1 MTACSKKLFSVFG
14 TSKSLDIIF
23 SPSIRVISV
32 FEIPLFEKNGL
43 MFFQNFL
50 LSVMFFKFRFK

>member
-1 MTACSKKLFSVFG
+1 MYFF

-23 SPSIRVISV
+23 SPSIRVIPV
-32 FEIPLFEKNGL
+32 FEIPLFERNGL

-50 LSVMFFKFRFK
+50 LSAMFFKFRFE